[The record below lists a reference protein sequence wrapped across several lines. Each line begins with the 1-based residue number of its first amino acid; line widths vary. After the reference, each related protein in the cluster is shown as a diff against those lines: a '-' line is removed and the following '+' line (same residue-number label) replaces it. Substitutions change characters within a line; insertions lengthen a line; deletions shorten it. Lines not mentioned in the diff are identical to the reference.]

1 MAKDGTTRGGNRVGS
16 GKKGKSLKDKI
27 LDGTAI
33 FNAKNSDF
41 VSKTKI
47 KPPKKYLT
55 APQKDGSKLQS
66 KKVYKEIMEW
76 LRRQGCAAL
85 LPPQLI
91 EDYAQATARH
101 IQCEEYLSTYGLI
114 AKNTSGEAAASPFH
128 RMNIDFMKISSQ
140 LWQQIYSVVRE
151 NAAQGLVGASLDPME
166 EILRGN

>member
-27 LDGTAI
+27 LDGTA
-33 FNAKNSDF
+33 FFTEKNREN

-47 KPPKKYLT
+47 KPPKKYL
-55 APQKDGSKLQS
+55 AAQQKDGGKLYAKQI
-66 KKVYKEIMEW
+66 YKETMEW
-76 LRRQGCAAL
+76 LRRQGCENV
-85 LPPQLI
+85 LPPQLV

-114 AKNTSGEAAASPFH
+114 AKNTSGEAAASPLH
-128 RMNIDFMKISSQ
+128 RMNCDYTKLSSQ

-151 NAAQGLVGASLDPME
+151 NAAQGLSSASDDME
-166 EILRGN
+166 ELLRGN